1 MCPRRRARPTANN
14 QAAGHFSPVKEDVL
28 KDPRRYA
35 PVFIVVLVLVLLAVG
50 LSACGSSVKKYSDST
65 YGYSF
70 SYPNAWKVQAGSS
83 DVTAGGTSAANV
95 GVYNPDGTQVNSTY
109 VDLAMIMVYKL
120 TLTVTD
126 PWSSDIQKELE
137 GVLTSLQGQA
147 TDVKVEV
154 PLKQTTT
161 AGLKGY
167 VVTYTFTKDG
177 ATLRS
182 TLYFLF
188 NGDKEYEL
196 TQQAATATW
205 DATKPALDS
214 IVASF
219 KP

>member
-1 MCPRRRARPTANN
+1 MR
-14 QAAGHFSPVKEDVL
+14 
-28 KDPRRYA
+28 DPRRYA
-35 PVFIVVLVLVLLAVG
+35 PLFIAVLVLVVLALGV
-50 LSACGSSVKKYSDST
+50 SACGSSVKKYSDPT

-70 SYPNAWKVQAGSS
+70 SYPNAWTVQAGSS
-83 DVTAGGTSAANV
+83 DVTAGGTAAANV
-95 GVYNPDGTQVNSTY
+95 GVFNPDGTQVSSTY
-109 VDLAMIMVYKL
+109 VDLAMVMVYKL
-120 TLTVTD
+120 KVTVTD

-154 PLKQTTT
+154 PLKHTTT

-167 VVTYTFTKDG
+167 VVTYTFNKDG
-177 ATLRS
+177 AALRS

-188 NGDKEYEL
+188 NGKYEYEL

-205 DATKPALDS
+205 NATKPALDG

>member
-1 MCPRRRARPTANN
+1 M
-14 QAAGHFSPVKEDVL
+14 

-35 PVFIVVLVLVLLAVG
+35 PVLIAVLVLVVLAVG
-50 LSACGSSVKKYSDST
+50 VSACGSSVKKYSDPT

-70 SYPNAWKVQAGSS
+70 SYPSAWKVQAGNS
-83 DVTAGGTSAANV
+83 DVTAGGTATASV
-95 GVYNPDGTQVNSTY
+95 GVFNPDGTQVNSTY
-109 VDLAMIMVYKL
+109 VDLAMVMVYKL
-120 TLTVTD
+120 TVTVTD

-137 GVLTSLQGQA
+137 GVLTSLEGQA
-147 TDVKVEV
+147 GDVKVEV

-177 ATLRS
+177 SALRS

-196 TQQAATATW
+196 TQQAATASW
-205 DATKPALDS
+205 DATKPVLDS
-214 IVASF
+214 IVTSF